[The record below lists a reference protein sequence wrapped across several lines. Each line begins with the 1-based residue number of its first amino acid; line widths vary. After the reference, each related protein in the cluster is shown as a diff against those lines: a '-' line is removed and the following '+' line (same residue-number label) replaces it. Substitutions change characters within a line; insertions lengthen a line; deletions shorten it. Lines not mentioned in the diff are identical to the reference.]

1 MHRRSFAP
9 VREVLELHA
18 LRSGVVVETVKV
30 AKVEQKA
37 QTAQT
42 MDLLPAGGFA

>member
-1 MHRRSFAP
+1 
-9 VREVLELHA
+9 VLELHA
-18 LRSGVVVETVKV
+18 LRNGVFVETVKV
-30 AKVEQKA
+30 VQTV